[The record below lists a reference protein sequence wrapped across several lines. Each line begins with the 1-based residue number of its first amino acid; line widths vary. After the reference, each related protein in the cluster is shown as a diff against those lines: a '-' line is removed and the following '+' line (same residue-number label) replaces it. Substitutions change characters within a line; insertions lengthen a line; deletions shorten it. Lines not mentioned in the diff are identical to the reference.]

1 MTVNIF
7 ISNITIIAGSNTA
20 RFHFINIFNV

>member
-7 ISNITIIAGSNTA
+7 IASITIIVGSNTV